1 MEEGNGWIKLYRKLL
16 NKAIWKCSTPEQKV
30 ILITLLLLANHK
42 EEEWE
47 WKGQKFMCKPGQFVT
62 SLNSIAQ
69 KAGRNISI
77 QNVRTALDKFKKY
90 DFLTYESTKTGRLV
104 TIVNYSVYQS
114 RKESNQQSNQQR
126 ANKEVTTNKNDKKIY
141 INNNSAKNEQNAQLA
156 ENIWKLYPCKKGK
169 ARAIQKIPKLIQKYG
184 YEQIENTVL
193 RYKKYVQHRRETD
206 FKDLK
211 YQNGST
217 FFGGTYMDYLDENY
231 KEQAEEN
238 SSNVQMF
245 DFSDD

>member
-1 MEEGNGWIKLYRKLL
+1 MREGWISIYRKIQDSWLWED
-16 NKAIWKCSTPEQKV
+16 KPFSKGQAWV
-30 ILITLLLLANHK
+30 DLLLSVNHK
-42 EEEWE
+42 DNKIMFDGKLINVKRGE
-47 WKGQKFMCKPGQFVT
+47 FIT
-62 SLNSIAQ
+62 SIRKLCEKWGWSNT
-69 KAGRNISI
+69 K
-77 QNVRTALDKFKKY
+77 VRRFLDVLQSDRMVSYKS
-90 DFLTYESTKTGRLV
+90 DTRKTIV
-104 TIVNYSVYQS
+104 SIVNYSDYQDQNIT
-114 RKESNQQSNQQR
+114 KN
-126 ANKEVTTNKNDKKIY
+126 VTETSLKHT
-141 INNNSAKNEQNAQLA
+141 NNNDNNDNNNIYSAKNEQNAQLA